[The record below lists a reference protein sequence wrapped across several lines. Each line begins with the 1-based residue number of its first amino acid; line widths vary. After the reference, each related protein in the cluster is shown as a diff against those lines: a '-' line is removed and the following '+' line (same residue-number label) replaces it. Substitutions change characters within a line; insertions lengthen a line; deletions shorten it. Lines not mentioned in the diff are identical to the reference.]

1 MTETTGSEMLQRG
14 LEMRRQV
21 LGAEHVDRSMANVS
35 PFGRPAQELVTEFC
49 WGAVWTRPGL
59 EPKTRSLINLAM
71 LSALNR
77 SHELAVHVKGA
88 VNNGCTVEEIQ
99 EVLLQTM
106 VYCGAPASLEAFRVA
121 EQVLTEL
128 GQLGD

>member
-1 MTETTGSEMLQRG
+1 MTEATANEMLQRG

-121 EQVLTEL
+121 EQVLDEL
-128 GQLGD
+128 GQLGE

>member
-1 MTETTGSEMLQRG
+1 MTEVTGNEMLQRG